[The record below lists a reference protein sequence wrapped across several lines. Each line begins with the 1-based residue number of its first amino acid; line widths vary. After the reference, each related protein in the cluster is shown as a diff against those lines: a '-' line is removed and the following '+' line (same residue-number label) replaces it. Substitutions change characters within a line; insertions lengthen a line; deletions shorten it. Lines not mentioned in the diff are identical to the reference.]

1 MEKYNK
7 YKITTIPTTME
18 EICYPKNKK
27 YELLPQQKF
36 LSEYLFDNIENLSA
50 KGLLVY
56 HGIGSGKTCTAI
68 SIAEKFKNNM
78 KIVVVVPASL
88 IGNFKDELRSACGNY
103 LSEEDKDIIK
113 TLNPTD
119 DEYIKII
126 NKSNEEINKY
136 YNIYSY
142 HKFTK
147 DIERT
152 RLKLDNT
159 LLIIDEVQNMVSI
172 SGTFYKILKNAIN
185 KSDDKTKLILLSATP
200 IFDNPVEIAL
210 TLNLLRPKNLFPI
223 DDNFEGTFLLNAG
236 NYYKSRNMELFK
248 DMCKGLVSYF
258 KGALPI
264 SYPKTNFEV
273 IRCNMSNHQLE
284 IYKIARKK
292 ELMDMRKKK
301 IKRITFPTNFLI
313 GSRIVSNIAYPNG
326 LSDVEGYE
334 SLYIDAMQQIDPN
347 DIKQYSCKFVE
358 ILKNIN
364 KATGPIFI
372 YSNFLNYGGLKPFI
386 KYLESN
392 GFKNFN
398 KHNIGTDRFAVY
410 SGDETLEQ
418 RDIIKK
424 YYNDYNNKNGEQ
436 IKILLGSPS
445 TKEGISLLRVNQVHI
460 LEPHWN
466 LSRIKQIIGR
476 AIRYC
481 SHKDMPENDRYV
493 NVYLYL
499 AIHPELKLSTDEY
512 IWSIAKKK
520 DVLIKSFETALK
532 EVAID
537 CELFNKVNN
546 INNKFTCH

>member
-36 LSEYLFDNIENLSA
+36 LSEYLFDNIENLPA

-88 IGNFKDELRSACGNY
+88 IGNFTDELRSACGNY

-113 TLNPTD
+113 TLKPTN

-142 HKFTK
+142 HKFIK
-147 DIERT
+147 DVERN

-185 KSDDKTKLILLSATP
+185 KSDDETKIILLSATP

-210 TLNLLRPKNLFPI
+210 TLNLLRPKIYFPI
-223 DDNFEGTFLLNAG
+223 DDNFEGTFLSNAG

-248 DMCKGLVSYF
+248 NMCNGLVSYF
-258 KGALPI
+258 RGALPI

-301 IKRITFPTNFLI
+301 IKKITFPTNFLI

-334 SLYIDAMQQIDPN
+334 SLINFNEM
-347 DIKQYSCKFVE
+347 KQYSCKFVE
-358 ILKNIN
+358 IFKNIN

-398 KHNIGTDRFAVY
+398 KHNIGTNRFAVY

-499 AIHPELKLSTDEY
+499 ASHPELKLSTDEY

>member
-1 MEKYNK
+1 MEKYEK
-7 YKITTIPTTME
+7 FKITNIPTSMK

-36 LSEYLFDNIENLSA
+36 LAEYLFDNIENLSA

-103 LSEEDKDIIK
+103 LSEEDRDIIK
-113 TLNPTD
+113 KLKPTD

-126 NKSNEEINKY
+126 NKSDEEINKY

-142 HKFTK
+142 HKFAK
-147 DIERT
+147 DVERNK
-152 RLKLDNT
+152 LKLNNT

-172 SGTFYKILKNAIN
+172 SGSFYKILKNAIN
-185 KSDDKTKLILLSATP
+185 KSDDETKIILLSATP
-200 IFDNPVEIAL
+200 IFDNPIEIAL
-210 TLNLLRPKNLFPI
+210 TLNLLRPKTFFPI
-223 DDNFEGTFLLNAG
+223 DDNFEGTFLSKSG
-236 NYYKSRNMELFK
+236 NYYDARNMDIFK

-258 KGALPI
+258 RGALPI

-273 IRCNMSNHQLE
+273 IRCKMSEHQLD

-292 ELMDMRKKK
+292 EIIDMRKKN

-313 GSRIVSNIAYPNG
+313 GSRMVSNIAYPNG
-326 LSDVEGYE
+326 LSDIEGYE
-334 SLYIDAMQQIDPN
+334 SLINNNM
-347 DIKQYSCKFVE
+347 KQYSCKFVE

-364 KATGPIFI
+364 KATGPVFV

-386 KYLESN
+386 KYLEDN

-398 KHNIGTDRFAVY
+398 KHNIGINRFAIY

-460 LEPHWN
+460 LEPYWN
-466 LSRIKQIIGR
+466 FSRIKQIIGR
-476 AIRYC
+476 AIRFC
-481 SHKDMPENDRYV
+481 SHKDMPKNDRYV

-499 AIHPELKLSTDEY
+499 ATHPELKLSTDEY
-512 IWSIAKKK
+512 VWSIAKKK

-546 INNKFTCH
+546 INNKLTCHNF

>member
-1 MEKYNK
+1 MEKYDK
-7 YKITTIPTTME
+7 YKITTIPTSME
-18 EICYPKNKK
+18 EICYPKDKK

-36 LSEYLFDNIENLSA
+36 LAEYLFDNIENLSA

-56 HGIGSGKTCTAI
+56 HGIGSGKTCTSI
-68 SIAEKFKNNM
+68 SIAEKFKDKMN
-78 KIVVVVPASL
+78 IVVVVPASL
-88 IGNFKDELRSACGNY
+88 IGNYKDELRSACGNY
-103 LSEEDKDIIK
+103 LSEEDRDIIK
-113 TLNPTD
+113 KLKPTD
-119 DEYIKII
+119 DEYINII
-126 NKSNEEINKY
+126 NKSDEEINKY

-147 DIERT
+147 DVERNK
-152 RLKLDNT
+152 LKLNNT

-172 SGTFYKILKNAIN
+172 SGIFYKILKNAIN
-185 KSDDKTKLILLSATP
+185 KSDDETKIILLSATP
-200 IFDNPVEIAL
+200 IFDNPIEIAL

-223 DDNFEGTFLLNAG
+223 DDNFEGTFLSKSG
-236 NYYKSRNMELFK
+236 NYYDARNMDIFR

-258 KGALPI
+258 RGALPI

-273 IRCNMSNHQLE
+273 IRCKMSEHQLD

-292 ELMDMRKKK
+292 EIINMKKK
-301 IKRITFPTNFLI
+301 KVKRITFPTNFLI
-313 GSRIVSNIAYPNG
+313 GSRMVSNIAYPNG

-334 SLYIDAMQQIDPN
+334 SLNNISEM
-347 DIKQYSCKFVE
+347 KQYSCKFVE
-358 ILKNIN
+358 ILKNIK

-386 KYLESN
+386 KYLEDN

-398 KHNIGTDRFAVY
+398 KHNIGPNRFAIY

-466 LSRIKQIIGR
+466 FSRIKQIIGR
-476 AIRYC
+476 AIRFC
-481 SHKDMPENDRYV
+481 SHKDMPKNDRYV

-499 AIHPELKLSTDEY
+499 ATHPELKLSTDEY

-546 INNKFTCH
+546 INNKLTCHNF